1 MANDIIFLNF
11 RSIHFNVNAVRDL
24 LELSARQTLM
34 TVKAIYVRMGQ
45 HAKILL
51 LIFAVTVSLDLGEG
65 FARLTLMTV
74 QSYLVTTVVHVLME

>member
-11 RSIHFNVNAVRDL
+11 RSTHFDVNAVRDL

-34 TVKAIYVRMGQ
+34 TVKTIYVRMGQ

-74 QSYLVTTVVHVLME
+74 QSYLATTEVHVLME

>member
-11 RSIHFNVNAVRDL
+11 RSTHFDVNAARDL

-34 TVKAIYVRMGQ
+34 TVKAICVRMGQ

-74 QSYLVTTVVHVLME
+74 QSYLATTEVHVLME